1 MRLLVAVAQRRCD
14 SDTECCVSYLDR
26 KGRIVCNGCGDSDN
40 PVEAEVEVFGDYCTK
55 DLRQF
60 LTEMSGYGD

>member
-1 MRLLVAVAQRRCD
+1 MRLLVAMARRRCD
-14 SDTECCVSYLDR
+14 SDAECYVSYPDR
-26 KGRIVCNGCGDSDN
+26 NGKIVCNGYGGSDN
-40 PVEAEVEVFGDYCTK
+40 LAEAEVEAFWDYCTK